1 MRSFDEIIADEK
13 KNRTTLTVTLLK
25 IVKIVNGKEEKE
37 KSLTMEDVGELL
49 FDVVKL
55 NIGDCAGLGC
65 LQIGMTR
72 RKYLS
77 SLI

>member
-13 KNRTTLTVTLLK
+13 KITVKLLK
-25 IVKIVNGKEEKE
+25 IVKIVNGKEEKD

-55 NIGDCAGLGC
+55 NIDDCAGLS
-65 LQIGMTR
+65 
-72 RKYLS
+72 LS
-77 SLI
+77 KNR

>member
-13 KNRTTLTVTLLK
+13 KNSNTLTVKLLK
-25 IVKIVNGKEEKE
+25 IVKIVNGKEEKD

-55 NIGDCAGLGC
+55 NIDDCAGLS
-65 LQIGMTR
+65 
-72 RKYLS
+72 LS
-77 SLI
+77 KNR